1 MRQSTRDAVIPA
13 HHHRFVRRFAYAI
26 ANLYRT
32 MDPSVAQVI
41 AAPGVIQPEPPA
53 SPNTR

>member
-1 MRQSTRDAVIPA
+1 MRQSTSDAVVDA
-13 HHHRFVRRFAYAI
+13 HHHRFVRRFAAAI

-41 AAPGVIQPEPPA
+41 AAPGVIPPESPA
-53 SPNTR
+53 EQKPN